1 MYGFEKAAKREKLLA
16 ELREVE
22 LKLDAVGDAKLDTF
36 SLGTY
41 HTAESGA
48 LPSQEIDLHNHM
60 AKITVCGDDCVV
72 LSRALVLV
80 LNSGKLPVPD

>member
-1 MYGFEKAAKREKLLA
+1 MYGFEKAAKQEKLLA

-22 LKLDAVGDAKLDTF
+22 LKLDVVGDAKLETF

-41 HTAESGA
+41 HADESGA

-60 AKITVCGDDCVV
+60 AKITVCGDDCIA
-72 LSRALVLV
+72 LSRALVLM
-80 LNSGKLPVPD
+80 LNSGKLPEPD